1 MTYQLKRQVKPGL
14 FVVVKIP
21 EHACLQPCSQESFKF
36 FNISIA
42 KISHEGS
49 IPCSH
54 YNYRYGYQAKFSNHV
69 RKHLLGIL
77 KTKRKPGLRNH
88 ELSVSKNSLLFHI
101 SVRKNSLKIRGFFR
115 VSPNINPKF
124 RPVILVA
131 LFRSVDL
138 KCLLVVIRSPGLIDC
153 AVEF

>member
-1 MTYQLKRQVKPGL
+1 MNYLPDYLSVEKASKAWSPCSRKDPRT
-14 FVVVKIP
+14 
-21 EHACLQPCSQESFKF
+21 CLQPCSQESFIF

-54 YNYRYGYQAKFSNHV
+54 YNHRYGYQAKFSNHV
-69 RKHLLGIL
+69 RKHLLGIF

-88 ELSVSKNSLLFHI
+88 ELSVGENSLLFHV
-101 SVRKNSLKIRGFFR
+101 SVRNLKKNLLKIEGFLR
-115 VSPNINPKF
+115 VSPNINPTF

-131 LFRSVDL
+131 LFPKPCFEVFVS
-138 KCLLVVIRSPGLIDC
+138 GY
-153 AVEF
+153 